1 VVIAVHGCVH
11 VAPLRLLVERPD
23 ELGRW
28 GRIQLGEI
36 TGPAEHNRITALC
49 EHNGM
54 LHIGSAA
61 GLFRVPVTALGQAM
75 QEPVQAERI
84 DDAPV
89 RHLASCRGDLWA
101 AQGSGLGRYVD
112 VTAGGRA
119 EPPEPETRIGGL
131 RSRLF
136 RGRFGARATEPVL
149 PQGPMVSGRR
159 LRFVVD
165 SRWRGIGAEPE
176 CRQILTLASSPEGLA
191 AGGEAGRVSFSSGER
206 WSTEIVARL
215 RRPPEVHSLVYDA
228 ENASFWAAT
237 RYGLYQRDPRGR
249 WHRDLTFPGRTVHS
263 LCAWAGSIVALGSAG
278 LHFFVQN
285 EWTEISFATDPP
297 ALFVAATSDRA
308 LALAGRPGSPFHIWR
323 SGAPHP
329 EPTAIPVG
337 RANCMAWGEG
347 GELWLGADR
356 GLTRWDG
363 SRTETYVWND
373 ERRDHVTTVIVHRG
387 KLLVGSQAGLWV
399 VPLGTLRA
407 ASGED
412 LEAQGE
418 RFGLLQG
425 LPDANVTSL
434 VEHDG
439 AIWVGTQGGLALLD

>member
-1 VVIAVHGCVH
+1 
-11 VAPLRLLVERPD
+11 
-23 ELGRW
+23 
-28 GRIQLGEI
+28 
-36 TGPAEHNRITALC
+36 
-49 EHNGM
+49 
-54 LHIGSAA
+54 
-61 GLFRVPVTALGQAM
+61 
-75 QEPVQAERI
+75 
-84 DDAPV
+84 
-89 RHLASCRGDLWA
+89 
-101 AQGSGLGRYVD
+101 
-112 VTAGGRA
+112 
-119 EPPEPETRIGGL
+119 
-131 RSRLF
+131 
-136 RGRFGARATEPVL
+136 
-149 PQGPMVSGRR
+149 
-159 LRFVVD
+159 
-165 SRWRGIGAEPE
+165 
-176 CRQILTLASSPEGLA
+176 
-191 AGGEAGRVSFSSGER
+191 
-206 WSTEIVARL
+206 
-215 RRPPEVHSLVYDA
+215 
-228 ENASFWAAT
+228 
-237 RYGLYQRDPRGR
+237 
-249 WHRDLTFPGRTVHS
+249 